1 MYNREER
8 FGIPSRFGGTPPPYF
23 PTKLCWAAT
32 VMTINGNGVISNI
45 FGAINSLSIT
55 SAVGFQ
61 NGWIDVEMLTSI
73 PIADPAVHTLV
84 NMGLTSVSGRSQL
97 TTTGNTVTYVGLP
110 LIGFA
115 AISYTNG
122 TLVVGSQNV
131 LSNYGG
137 TFVHKTST
145 LVQ

>member
-1 MYNREER
+1 
-8 FGIPSRFGGTPPPYF
+8 
-23 PTKLCWAAT
+23 
-32 VMTINGNGVISNI
+32 
-45 FGAINSLSIT
+45 
-55 SAVGFQ
+55 
-61 NGWIDVEMLTSI
+61 MLTSI

-110 LIGFA
+110 FIGFA